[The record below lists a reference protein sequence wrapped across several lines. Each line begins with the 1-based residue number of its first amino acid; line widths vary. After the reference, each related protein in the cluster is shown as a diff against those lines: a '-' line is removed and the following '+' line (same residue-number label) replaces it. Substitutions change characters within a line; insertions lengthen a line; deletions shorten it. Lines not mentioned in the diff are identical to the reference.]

1 MNHYSNKIILL
12 FLLSL
17 FLTII
22 QFGCTYF
29 QTEPKLV
36 YSKDKVK
43 EIDHVVKTIYN
54 NGQFSGI
61 VLVSVKGDVVYKS
74 AVGYANL
81 KDSIPNTCDA
91 KFRIA
96 SFTKPFTSMLILQ
109 LVEDGVIKLDGKLIE
124 YLPEF
129 TVTSGDKITIRQL
142 LTHRAGITGHPRISN
157 LIDIEQQYYTRRDF
171 LELVMQYDLIYE
183 PGKEREYSNF
193 GYGLL
198 ALLIE
203 KVTGKSYDEV
213 MFEKICKPAGMTN
226 TLSDIT
232 EMPIEKRAIGYTH
245 DYFTG
250 MEEASYLD
258 MSFCLGAGQLLST
271 AEDLYLFDQALY
283 TDKLLSE
290 KSKDLFFNVCGWRK
304 TKYNFGSG
312 SKRITCNNLEGSMN
326 GFQSH
331 TQRIE
336 KDTVL
341 IVVLRNIK
349 EAVYENE
356 IAVKWANAI
365 ASPILSILY
374 NEDYELTKI
383 SGAFTIFKTL
393 IESDLK
399 QAKSKFNEIEKQQ
412 DIYYIDKSEFQF
424 FYEELKKK
432 NMNIKADEFQNFIRK
447 I

>member
-1 MNHYSNKIILL
+1 
-12 FLLSL
+12 
-17 FLTII
+17 
-22 QFGCTYF
+22 
-29 QTEPKLV
+29 
-36 YSKDKVK
+36 
-43 EIDHVVKTIYN
+43 
-54 NGQFSGI
+54 
-61 VLVSVKGDVVYKS
+61 
-74 AVGYANL
+74 
-81 KDSIPNTCDA
+81 
-91 KFRIA
+91 
-96 SFTKPFTSMLILQ
+96 
-109 LVEDGVIKLDGKLIE
+109 
-124 YLPEF
+124 
-129 TVTSGDKITIRQL
+129 
-142 LTHRAGITGHPRISN
+142 
-157 LIDIEQQYYTRRDF
+157 
-171 LELVMQYDLIYE
+171 MQYDLIYE
-183 PGKEREYSNF
+183 PGKGREYSNF

-232 EMPIEKRAIGYTH
+232 AMPIEKRAIGYTH

-250 MEEASYLD
+250 LEEASYLD

-271 AEDLYLFDQALY
+271 VADLYLFDQALY

-290 KSKDLFFNVCGWRK
+290 KSKDLFFNVCGWHK
-304 TKYNFGSG
+304 TKYDFGSG
-312 SKRITCNNLEGSMN
+312 SKRIECNNLEGSMN

-341 IVVLRNIK
+341 IVVLRNVK

-356 IAVKWANAI
+356 IAVKWASAI

-393 IESDLK
+393 IESDQK
-399 QAKSKFNEIEKQQ
+399 KAKSKFIEIEKQQ
-412 DIYYIDKSEFQF
+412 DKYYIDKSEFQF
-424 FYEELKKK
+424 FYEELRK
-432 NMNIKADEFQNFIRK
+432 NNMDIKADEFHTLTK
-447 I
+447 

>member
-1 MNHYSNKIILL
+1 MNHFSNRIILL
-12 FLLSL
+12 SLLSL
-17 FLTII
+17 FLVIT
-22 QFGCTYF
+22 QFGCRYF
-29 QTEPKLV
+29 RDEPQLD
-36 YSKDKVK
+36 YTQDKVK
-43 EIDHVVKTIYN
+43 EIDNVVNTIYN

-61 VLVSVKGDVVYKS
+61 VLVSVKGDVVYKR

-81 KDSIPNTCDA
+81 EDSIPNTIDS

-109 LVEDGVIKLDGKLIE
+109 LVEDGIIKLDGKLID

-129 TVTSGDKITIRQL
+129 NITDGDKITIRQL
-142 LTHRAGITGHPRISN
+142 LTHKAGITGHPRIPD
-157 LIDIEQQYYTRRDF
+157 LIEIEQQYYSRGDF
-171 LELVMQYDLIYE
+171 LELIMQYDLIYE
-183 PGKEREYSNF
+183 PGKRTEYSNF

-198 ALLIE
+198 GLVIE

-232 EMPIEKRAIGYTH
+232 EMPIEKRAIGYTY

-250 MEEASYLD
+250 LEEASYLD

-271 AEDLYLFDQALY
+271 VEDLYLFDQALY

-304 TKYNFGSG
+304 TRYKFGSG
-312 SKRITCNNLEGSMN
+312 YERISCNNLEGSMN

-356 IAVKWANAI
+356 IAVKWPDAI
-365 ASPILSILY
+365 ASPIISILY
-374 NEDYELTKI
+374 DEDYNLTKM
-383 SGAFTIFKTL
+383 SGAFVVFKAL
-393 IESDLK
+393 VESGKHEADKKFIETG
-399 QAKSKFNEIEKQQ
+399 EQQ
-412 DIYYIDKSEFQF
+412 DKYYIDKSEFQF

-432 NMNIKADEFQNFIRK
+432 NMDIKADEFQNFIRN

>member
-29 QTEPKLV
+29 QTEPQLS

-61 VLVSVKGDVVYKS
+61 VLISVKGEVVYKS

-183 PGKEREYSNF
+183 PGKGREYSNF

-213 MFEKICKPAGMTN
+213 MFEKICEPAGMTN

-283 TDKLLSE
+283 TDNLLSE

-412 DIYYIDKSEFQF
+412 DKYYIDKSEFQF

-432 NMNIKADEFQNFIRK
+432 NMDIKADEFQNFIRK

>member
-1 MNHYSNKIILL
+1 MNHVNNKIFLL
-12 FLLSL
+12 FLMSL
-17 FLTII
+17 FLATT

-29 QTEPKLV
+29 TNEPQL
-36 YSKDKVK
+36 SFTKDKVK

-81 KDSIPNTCDA
+81 EDSIPNTCDA

-96 SFTKPFTSMLILQ
+96 SFSKPFTSMLILQ

-129 TVTSGDKITIRQL
+129 TVAGGDKITIRQL
-142 LTHRAGITGHPRISN
+142 LTHRAGITGHPRIPN
-157 LIDIEQQYYTRRDF
+157 LIDIEQQYYTRGDF
-171 LELVMQYDLIYE
+171 LELIMQYDLIYE
-183 PGKEREYSNF
+183 PGKGREYSNF

-213 MFEKICKPAGMTN
+213 MFEKICKPAGMNN

-232 EMPIEKRAIGYTH
+232 EMPIEKRAIGYTY

-250 MEEASYLD
+250 LEEASYLD

-271 AEDLYLFDQALY
+271 VEDIYQFDQALY
-283 TDKLLSE
+283 TEKLLSD
-290 KSKDLFFNVCGWRK
+290 KSKNLFFNVCGWRK
-304 TKYNFGSG
+304 TKYKFGSG
-312 SKRITCNNLEGSMN
+312 SKRIACNNLEGSIN

-393 IESDLK
+393 IELDLK
-399 QAKSKFNEIEKQQ
+399 QTESKFNEIEEQQ
-412 DIYYIDKSEFQF
+412 DKYYIDKSEFEF
-424 FYEELKKK
+424 FEEELRKK
-432 NMNIKADEFQNFIRK
+432 NMDIEADIFQSFIEK